1 MTTRAEEALA
11 IARVDAPVSG
21 FRPSL
26 GEELTPEVIDARV
39 AAFERDHVDLRQ
51 RQDAYMDLYELKPYN
66 TNKDKTT
73 TFPSYTSNMPRTFA
87 KKVMSLVSSAALSIR
102 VPYQDADEETRRQHD
117 LKERLFY
124 SFLEQADERLVR
136 RGELRL
142 AVQMAWHAAIR
153 GYICLRAVLVKRS
166 DGSTYADLNPWDSRG
181 AAWGMTYDGLSWAAH
196 TSSRTIESIRADYHV
211 DLDGE
216 PNEIREV
223 TDYYNRQVN
232 AVVVKGHGFVKVP
245 QLHGGTNVPIVI
257 VPVGPTPI
265 ITANNRQAGSSG
277 YGESIF
283 AENRGIYNERNEV
296 VSIFLALIQ
305 KARDRSYVLY
315 SPGGGKSLEDN
326 PNEAAGVI
334 PLDSTDKLDLVPLP
348 ESTKDSIIL
357 GGLIGEEIQLGS
369 LPKPVYGEV
378 PFQLSGY
385 AINSLRQAVFGTLD
399 PPITAMQDA
408 LSWALWLVEEQYAR
422 GAYEPVKIAGY
433 GNRQSYFSGTVSPD
447 DIADLPRAQ
456 VTYTA
461 SVPQDDVG
469 KIAMAQQARQGAVP
483 LLPDVDILDRIM
495 GVRDV
500 GAIQDAIKEQLAER
514 LSPQAMLYTLM
525 RASENRGRDDLA
537 GIYLVDLLTQR
548 LQQKM
553 TLVQTQMQAA
563 SVGMRPEVLPTAEQG
578 IPPPSPTPQA
588 GPNVPPGQPRP
599 GAQGQTG

>member
-1 MTTRAEEALA
+1 MTTRAENALD
-11 IARVDAPVSG
+11 IAQIAAPVAG

-26 GEELTPEVIDARV
+26 GEDLTPESIDARV
-39 AAFERDHVDLRQ
+39 TAFERDHVDLRQ
-51 RQDAYMDLYELKPYN
+51 RQDADMDLYELKSYN

-102 VPYQDADEETRRQHD
+102 VPYQDADEDARRRHD

-153 GYICLRAVLVKRS
+153 GYICLRAVLVKRP
-166 DGSTYADLNPWDSRG
+166 DGSTYADFNPWDSRG

-196 TSSRTIESIRADYHV
+196 TSSRTVESIRADYHV

-216 PNEIREV
+216 PNAVRDV
-223 TDYYNRQVN
+223 TDYYNRLVN
-232 AVVVKGHGFVKVP
+232 AVVVKGYGFVKQP
-245 QLHGGTNVPIVI
+245 TLHGGTNVPIVI

-265 ITANNRQAGSSG
+265 ITANNRRAGSSG

-283 AENRGIYNERNEV
+283 AENRGIYSERNEV

-357 GGLIGEEIQLGS
+357 GGLIGEEIQIGS

-399 PPITAMQDA
+399 PSITAMQDA
-408 LSWALWLVEEQYAR
+408 VSWALWLVEEQYAR

-433 GNRQSYFSGTVSPD
+433 GNRQSYFGGTVSPAD
-447 DIADLPRAQ
+447 LADLPRAQ

-469 KIAMAQQARQGAVP
+469 KIAMAQQARAGDVP

-500 GAIQDAIKEQLAER
+500 GAIQDAIKEQMAER

-553 TLVQTQMQAA
+553 TLATTQMQAA
-563 SVGMRPEVLPTAEQG
+563 SIGMPPEVLPSAEQG
-578 IPPPSPTPQA
+578 IPPPTPTPQA

-599 GAQGQTG
+599 GAQGQQG